1 MGMFWF
7 FLVLAI
13 VLVLGNALTL
23 LRTAKKP
30 PIPEGVKPKP
40 YNKDDEDNW

>member
-1 MGMFWF
+1 MGMFWL
-7 FLVLAI
+7 FLILVI

-40 YNKDDEDNW
+40 YKDDGESW

>member
-7 FLVLAI
+7 FLILVI

-23 LRTAKKP
+23 LRTAKRP
-30 PIPEGVKPKP
+30 YIPEGVKPKP
-40 YNKDDEDNW
+40 YKDDED